1 MLCIFHMAD
10 HDGKGS
16 AAIVKYAHKE
26 CEFLGFNYDQEIPYS
41 EIEKHQDIVICDI
54 SFPMEY
60 MFKLHNEK
68 NLIWI
73 DHHAS
78 AIDAYNQHLEKVGG
92 LGIKGERSVN
102 MAAIELTWKY
112 FFPTKEVPLGVKLL
126 ALNDLFDLRDKRVRP
141 FEFAFQ
147 SLGVNRP
154 YEKVWKDLFENKI
167 DIPLMVEKGNAILSY
182 IKHRDYRLSRNM
194 SFIGTYNNLRFIA
207 ANMPQAGSDF
217 FDSLDNIDKFDF
229 MVSFSLNKRN
239 KWNLSFR
246 TTKDNVDVS
255 EIASTFGGGGHKK
268 ASGASG
274 LDKLPEF
281 LTTSVKEWTKFD

>member
-1 MLCIFHMAD
+1 MLCIYHSAD

-16 AAIVKYAHKE
+16 AAIVKYANKD
-26 CEFLGFNYDQEIPYS
+26 CELLGYNYDSDIPYE
-41 EIEKHQDIVICDI
+41 EIEKHDSIIICDI

-60 MFKLHNEK
+60 MFKLHK
-68 NLIWI
+68 TKDIVWI

-78 AIDAYNQHLEKVGG
+78 AIDSYETYLKQENCF
-92 LGIKGERSVN
+92 GIKGNRSTTK
-102 MAAIELTWKY
+102 AAIELTWEY
-112 FFPTKEVPLGVKLL
+112 FFPTTEVPLGIKLL

-154 YEKVWKDLFENKI
+154 YERVWKDLFENKI
-167 DIPLMVEKGNAILSY
+167 DIPLMVEKGKAILSY
-182 IKHRDYRLSRNM
+182 IKHRDYRLVRNM
-194 SFIGTYNNLRFIA
+194 AFEGKYNNLRFIA
-207 ANMPQAGSDF
+207 VNMPQAGSDF
-217 FDSLDNIDKFDF
+217 FESLDNIANYDF
-229 MVSFSLNKRN
+229 TISFSLNKRS

-255 EIASTFGGGGHKK
+255 EIAKTLGGGGHKK

-274 LDKLPEF
+274 LDKLPDF
-281 LTTSVKEWTKFD
+281 LAQNVREWTKFN